1 MCPNISLSSKSLLK
15 EEQFIAT
22 KVYPLRWLLLWIR
35 RAKTSFLV
43 PVSPVS
49 NTDASVFATFW
60 ANETA
65 SNIAGDLPIIFFKC
79 DCFSVVTIY
88 NKCFGCFLHLFCD
101 KRNNPVIVITFC
113 NQRYRS
119 LSPRHCLQSFHVQ
132 LKE

>member
-22 KVYPLRWLLLWIR
+22 KVYPLRWLSLWIR
-35 RAKTSFLV
+35 RAKTYFLV
-43 PVSPVS
+43 PVSPVC

-65 SNIAGDLPIIFFKC
+65 SNIAGDLPIIFL
-79 DCFSVVTIY
+79 SVIVFGSYIY